1 MTKIASLYAERLMSD
16 LILVVGKQELPAHRL
31 ILCASSEVFQ
41 VSALVFLWIKYMSPL
56 QVMLMNKNWAEHE
69 EKRIILKETPA
80 CQNVFEVS
88 GDNIQHF
95 VSFDYISH
103 FRFSSNTSTRE
114 RSKSTMPMSSL
125 SFSSPTSIMWRT
137 FSGGN
142 CSLWF

>member
-41 VSALVFLWIKYMSPL
+41 VSALVFLTIENMFPL

-80 CQNVFEVS
+80 CQNVFEV
-88 GDNIQHF
+88 IT
-95 VSFDYISH
+95 
-103 FRFSSNTSTRE
+103 SSTLY
-114 RSKSTMPMSSL
+114 PL
-125 SFSSPTSIMWRT
+125 IT
-137 FSGGN
+137 FPILGFPQIPLHGKDPSRL
-142 CSLWF
+142 CQCHPYPSARRQV

>member
-41 VSALVFLWIKYMSPL
+41 VSALVFLTIRNMFPL

-88 GDNIQHF
+88 GENIQHL
-95 VSFDYISH
+95 VSDYISH

-125 SFSSPTSIMWRT
+125 SFSSPTSIM
-137 FSGGN
+137 
-142 CSLWF
+142 

>member
-41 VSALVFLWIKYMSPL
+41 VSALVFFTIENMFPL

-88 GDNIQHF
+88 GENIQHL
-95 VSFDYISH
+95 VSDYISH

-125 SFSSPTSIMWRT
+125 SFSSPTSIM
-137 FSGGN
+137 
-142 CSLWF
+142 

>member
-41 VSALVFLWIKYMSPL
+41 VSAWSTIENMFPL

-80 CQNVFEVS
+80 CQNVFEV
-88 GDNIQHF
+88 IT
-95 VSFDYISH
+95 
-103 FRFSSNTSTRE
+103 SSTLYR
-114 RSKSTMPMSSL
+114 
-125 SFSSPTSIMWRT
+125 IT
-137 FSGGN
+137 FPILGFPQIPLHGKDPSRL
-142 CSLWF
+142 CQCHPYPSARRQV

>member
-41 VSALVFLWIKYMSPL
+41 VSALVFSTIENMSPL

-88 GDNIQHF
+88 GENIQHL
-95 VSFDYISH
+95 VSDYISH

-125 SFSSPTSIMWRT
+125 SFSSPTSIM
-137 FSGGN
+137 
-142 CSLWF
+142 